1 MEANKRIKERKQI
14 HQSNQENNKKKNE
27 NTGIYNMDT
36 KDTKDM
42 DTKNINETNNGTNL
56 NNQRKKGNKLFIS
69 ALSIILLI
77 ESSKDKSNN
86 CKFYSTN
93 CTLWI
98 LLASICKILLW
109 LASELTKCS
118 TDWCWK
124 WIWLHLRCLFV
135 DLY

>member
-1 MEANKRIKERKQI
+1 
-14 HQSNQENNKKKNE
+14 
-27 NTGIYNMDT
+27 MDI
-36 KDTKDM
+36 KDM

-98 LLASICKILLW
+98 LLA
-109 LASELTKCS
+109 
-118 TDWCWK
+118 
-124 WIWLHLRCLFV
+124 LHLQDPLMV
-135 DLY
+135 GE